1 MPIFPVRICITNELS
16 SLHNPTWS
24 FTMLLFGSGSSLYS
38 SRPRVSLLH
47 LSFHSSN
54 ALFLKIAAFAE
65 TSSFT
70 SGVYAAVE
78 LVPSSLVPPL
88 LVLFTLHPVAS
99 FAALTAVSLPAMP
112 I

>member
-1 MPIFPVRICITNELS
+1 
-16 SLHNPTWS
+16 
-24 FTMLLFGSGSSLYS
+24 MLLLDSGSSLYS

-47 LSFHSSN
+47 LSFYSSN
-54 ALFLKIAAFAE
+54 ALFLKIATFAK
-65 TSSFT
+65 TISFT

-78 LVPSSLVPPL
+78 LVPSSLVPSL

-99 FAALTAVSLPAMP
+99 FTALMAVSLLAMP